1 MNKKC
6 GLPIESIKNIKMWRE
21 LLNLFSFTF
30 LNKKKF
36 LRARFLSETYKTRI
50 NYANAN

>member
-6 GLPIESIKNIKMWRE
+6 GLPIERIKNLKIWWE
-21 LLNLFSFTF
+21 LLNLFSSIF

-36 LRARFLSETYKTRI
+36 LGARFLLETYKTRI
-50 NYANAN
+50 NYAKEN